1 MNQTFQF
8 EKVDQ
13 IYNLVSRK
21 KKVKVQRRSISPKTI
36 DKQITKND
44 QRKVS
49 LEKQITNQYHQNQLA

>member
-21 KKVKVQRRSISPKTI
+21 KKIKVQRRSISPKTI

-44 QRKVS
+44 Q
-49 LEKQITNQYHQNQLA
+49 

>member
-36 DKQITKND
+36 DKQIKKND

-49 LEKQITNQYHQNQLA
+49 LKKQITNQYHQNQ